1 MVNAIMRGTT
11 AIAGIGE
18 TPYHKRGTSG
28 QPALKLALRA
38 IVAACEDAGIEPSE
52 VDGFVSYGSERND
65 GQRMMPAL
73 GTREIRFAALVWT
86 HGGGIPG
93 ALGLA
98 ASAIVTGQA
107 NVVAVYRALSE
118 KGGQR
123 LRVDVAQ
130 DDTAAQYLVNGL
142 DGPAQMCALR
152 SMRLIEA
159 EGVPARTMRD
169 MALASYYHA
178 RRNPRAI
185 GRDTPLDE
193 EGYDQSRWI
202 SEPYH
207 LFDCSRESDAGAA
220 VILVSAE
227 RAKDL
232 ARKPVYLLGAPVGA
246 RRGWGMVEE
255 NQNPYW
261 SAGFQG
267 VAGRLWADTG
277 YGPGDVDVA
286 QIYENMTGMGVSAL
300 IEHGFCT
307 LESAGDFITFDN
319 LIAPSGRLPVNT
331 SGGNLAEGFIH
342 GMSLVNEAVR
352 QVRGTSANQVPDA
365 ELSLMTGGP
374 GDPLVSTALL
384 GAEATLLRSG

>member
-1 MVNAIMRGTT
+1 MNTIMRGTT
-11 AIAGIGE
+11 AVVGVGE
-18 TPYHKRGTSG
+18 TPYYKRGTSG
-28 QPALKLALRA
+28 EPALKLALRA
-38 IVAACEDAGIEPSE
+38 IVAAAEDAGIDPSE
-52 VDGFVSYGSERND
+52 IDGFVSYGSEHNE

-73 GTREIRFAALVWT
+73 GTKELRFGALVWT

-98 ASAIVTGQA
+98 ATAIVTGQA
-107 NVVAVYRALSE
+107 HVVAVYRAISE
-118 KGGQR
+118 MNGQR

-130 DDTAAQYLVNGL
+130 DDTAAQHLVNGL
-142 DGPAQMCALR
+142 DGPAQLCALR

-159 EGVPARTMRD
+159 EGVPPRTLRD
-169 MALASYYHA
+169 MALVSYHHA
-178 RRNPRAI
+178 KRNPRAI
-185 GRDTPLDE
+185 GRDMELDVE
-193 EGYDQSRWI
+193 TYDGSRWI

-232 ARKPVYLLGAPVGA
+232 RRTPAYLLGAPMGA
-246 RRGWGMVEE
+246 ARGWGMLEE

-267 VAGRLWADTG
+267 VADRLWSETG
-277 YGPGDVDVA
+277 YRPGDVDVA

-307 LESAGDFITFDN
+307 LEGAGEFITFDN
-319 LIAPSGRLPVNT
+319 LIAPNGGLPINT

-342 GMSLVNEAVR
+342 GMSLVNETVR
-352 QVRGTSANQVPDA
+352 QIRGTSANQVPEA
-365 ELSLMTGGP
+365 ALSLMTGGP
-374 GDPLVSTALL
+374 GDPVVSTALL
-384 GAEATLLRSG
+384 GSAATV

>member
-1 MVNAIMRGTT
+1 MNTIMRGTT
-11 AIAGIGE
+11 AVVGVGE
-18 TPYHKRGTSG
+18 TPYYKRGTSG
-28 QPALKLALRA
+28 EPALKLALRA
-38 IVAACEDAGIEPSE
+38 IVAAAEDAGIDPSE
-52 VDGFVSYGSERND
+52 IDGFVSYGSEHNE

-73 GTREIRFAALVWT
+73 GTKELRFGALVWT

-98 ASAIVTGQA
+98 ATAIVTGQA
-107 NVVAVYRALSE
+107 HVVAVYRAMSE
-118 KGGQR
+118 MNGQR

-130 DDTAAQYLVNGL
+130 DDTAAQHLVNGL
-142 DGPAQMCALR
+142 DGPAQLCALR

-159 EGVPARTMRD
+159 EGVPPRTLRD
-169 MALASYYHA
+169 MALVSYHHA
-178 RRNPRAI
+178 KRNPRAI
-185 GRDTPLDE
+185 GRDMELDVE
-193 EGYDQSRWI
+193 TYDGSRWI

-232 ARKPVYLLGAPVGA
+232 RRTPAYLLGAPMGA
-246 RRGWGMVEE
+246 ARGWGMLEE

-267 VAGRLWADTG
+267 VADRLWSETG
-277 YGPGDVDVA
+277 YRPGDVDVA

-307 LESAGDFITFDN
+307 LEGAGEFITFDN
-319 LIAPSGRLPVNT
+319 LIAPNGGLPINT

-342 GMSLVNEAVR
+342 
-352 QVRGTSANQVPDA
+352 P
-365 ELSLMTGGP
+365 
-374 GDPLVSTALL
+374 
-384 GAEATLLRSG
+384 

>member
-1 MVNAIMRGTT
+1 MVGAIMRGTT
-11 AIAGIGE
+11 AVVGVGE
-18 TPYHKRGTSG
+18 TPWYKRGTSG
-28 QPALKLALRA
+28 EPALKLALRA
-38 IVAACEDAGIEPSE
+38 IVAAAEDAGIDPSE
-52 VDGFVSYGSERND
+52 IDGFVSYGSERND

-73 GTREIRFAALVWT
+73 GTKELRFGALVWT

-98 ASAIVTGQA
+98 ATAIVTGQA
-107 NVVAVYRALSE
+107 DVVAVYRAMSE
-118 KGGQR
+118 YRGRR

-130 DDTAAQYLVNGL
+130 DDTSPQHLVNGL
-142 DGPAQMCALR
+142 DSPAQLCALR

-159 EGVPARTMRD
+159 EGVPARTLRD
-169 MALASYYHA
+169 MALASYHHA
-178 RRNPRAI
+178 KRNPRAI
-185 GRDTPLDE
+185 GRDTELDAETYE
-193 EGYDQSRWI
+193 ESRWV

-207 LFDCSRESDAGAA
+207 LFDCSRENDAGSA

-232 ARKPVYLLGAPVGA
+232 RQRPAYLLGAPMGA
-246 RRGWGMVEE
+246 ASGWGMREE
-255 NQNPYW
+255 SGNPYW

-267 VAGRLWADTG
+267 VADRLWADTG

-307 LESAGDFITFDN
+307 PEGAGEFVTFDN
-319 LIAPSGRLPVNT
+319 LIAPNGGLPINT

-342 GMSLVNEAVR
+342 GMSLVGEAVR
-352 QVRGTSANQVPDA
+352 QIRGTSTNQVADA
-365 ELSLMTGGP
+365 NLSLMTGGP
-374 GDPLVSTALL
+374 GDPVVSTALFASAAAL
-384 GAEATLLRSG
+384 

>member
-1 MVNAIMRGTT
+1 MVNAVMRGTT
-11 AIAGIGE
+11 AVAGVGE
-18 TPYHKRGTSG
+18 TPYYKRGTSG
-28 QPALKLALRA
+28 KPALELALRA
-38 IVAACEDAGIEPSE
+38 IVAASEDAGIHPSE
-52 VDGFVSYGSERND
+52 IDGFVSYGSERND

-73 GTREIRFAALVWT
+73 GTKELRFGALVWT

-107 NVVAVYRALSE
+107 DVVAVYRAMSE

-130 DDTAAQYLVNGL
+130 DDTAAQHLVNGL
-142 DGPAQMCALR
+142 DAPAQMCALR
-152 SMRLIEA
+152 STRLIEA
-159 EGVPARTMRD
+159 EGVPARTLRD

-193 EGYDQSRWI
+193 TSYEESRWI

-207 LFDCSRESDAGAA
+207 LFGCSRESDAGAA
-220 VILVSAE
+220 VILVSAQ

-232 ARKPVYLLGAPVGA
+232 AQPPAYLLGAPTGA
-246 RRGWGMVEE
+246 VRGWGMIEE
-255 NQNPYW
+255 NQTPYW
-261 SAGFQG
+261 SSGF
-267 VAGRLWADTG
+267 
-277 YGPGDVDVA
+277 
-286 QIYENMTGMGVSAL
+286 
-300 IEHGFCT
+300 HGFCT

-319 LIAPSGRLPVNT
+319 LIASGGRLLVNT
-331 SGGNLAEGFIH
+331 SGGNLADGFIH

-352 QVRGTSANQVPDA
+352 QVRGTSVNQVPDA
-365 ELSLMTGGP
+365 ALSLMTGGP
-374 GDPLVSTALL
+374 GDPVVSTALL
-384 GAEATLLRSG
+384 GTEATL

>member
-1 MVNAIMRGTT
+1 MVNSMMRGTT
-11 AIAGIGE
+11 AVVGIGE

-28 QPALKLALRA
+28 EPALKLALRA
-38 IVAACEDAGIEPSE
+38 IVGAAEDAGIDPADI
-52 VDGFVSYGSERND
+52 DGFVSYGSERND

-73 GTREIRFAALVWT
+73 GTKQIRFGALVWT

-107 NVVAVYRALSE
+107 EVVAVYRALSE
-118 KGGQR
+118 VRGRR

-130 DDTAAQYLVNGL
+130 DDTPAQHLVNGL
-142 DGPAQMCALR
+142 DAPAQLCALR

-159 EGVPARTMRD
+159 EGVPARTLRD
-169 MALASYYHA
+169 MALVSYHHA

-185 GRDTPLDE
+185 GRDTELDAAT
-193 EGYDQSRWI
+193 YDRSRWI

-207 LFDCSRESDAGAA
+207 LFDCSRESDAGVA
-220 VILVSAE
+220 VIMVSAE

-232 ARKPVYLLGAPVGA
+232 RQTPAYLLGAPMGA
-246 RRGWGMVEE
+246 AQGWGYREE
-255 NQNPYW
+255 NHDPYW

-267 VAGRLWADTG
+267 VADRLWADTG
-277 YGPGDVDVA
+277 YGPSDVDVA
-286 QIYENMTGMGVSAL
+286 QVYENMTGMGVSAL

-307 LESAGDFITFDN
+307 PEGAGEFITFDN
-319 LIAPSGRLPVNT
+319 LVAPSGRLPVNT
-331 SGGNLAEGFIH
+331 SGGNLAEGFVH

-352 QVRGTSANQVPDA
+352 QIRGTSPNQVPDVD
-365 ELSLMTGGP
+365 LSLMTGGP
-374 GDPLVSTALL
+374 GDPMVSTALL
-384 GAEATLLRSG
+384 GSAATR